1 MLFLLNS
8 VLKQVCKD
16 SKQQRS
22 ICRMHTFQLRHQW
35 SALCNVDLSGVDP
48 ASNVRGV
55 ALSVKFGSQVSLQAY
70 HCKRDEVYSTKLLWQ
85 NNGGQ
90 NGFMSWMLF
99 SESHKIM
106 MNKIT
111 FVGFRGGDRLNCPP
125 PWIRPCSSYCGQSI
139 SLSHQ
144 TYLWLS
150 EKFCINL
157 STLIQPL
164 WPIARMINIMGYLQ
178 TETDRLGGSVA
189 YVNRLFWLNLNY
201 PNQYWCF

>member
-111 FVGFRGGDRLNCPP
+111 FVGFREGDRLNCPP
-125 PWIRPCSSYCGQSI
+125 P
-139 SLSHQ
+139 
-144 TYLWLS
+144 
-150 EKFCINL
+150 
-157 STLIQPL
+157 
-164 WPIARMINIMGYLQ
+164 
-178 TETDRLGGSVA
+178 GSVPA
-189 YVNRLFWLNLNY
+189 QVTVDNRLVCHTKPICDWVRNSVLIFQRWSNHFDLL
-201 PNQYWCF
+201 QEW